1 MKTTQHEK
9 LVFNIEE
16 LVHKYSI
23 NQQQLRLPSSL
34 TLFLGLSGFREISF
48 NSWKSWAP
56 VKTWTTPG
64 TSGRLQISALTRS
77 IQNEQFNPRWMF
89 SDCDGEL
96 DYTERKLR
104 HEISSRDQTS
114 DLFCCKARSLPT
126 HPVNTPPP
134 KNKRNPEMKTRI
146 RLFSKSIFY
155 SDGNKPPGMHG
166 LVKQRAQNN
175 YRVLWLTAA
184 VIVWKRLHGQQWR
197 QDLKNW
203 QYIQSC
209 HIFGRD
215 IKQGYKKPL
224 AFQRTNISCLRRQTS
239 GNFHD

>member
-1 MKTTQHEK
+1 MNNLIPGGCFQTVMVNWITRRENSDMKYPPEIKPVTFSAVRQDPYPP
-9 LVFNIEE
+9 I
-16 LVHKYSI
+16 
-23 NQQQLRLPSSL
+23 QW
-34 TLFLGLSGFREISF
+34 TL
-48 NSWKSWAP
+48 
-56 VKTWTTPG
+56 
-64 TSGRLQISALTRS
+64 
-77 IQNEQFNPRWMF
+77 
-89 SDCDGEL
+89 
-96 DYTERKLR
+96 
-104 HEISSRDQTS
+104 
-114 DLFCCKARSLPT
+114 
-126 HPVNTPPP
+126 PPP

>member
-9 LVFNIEE
+9 LIFNIEE

-126 HPVNTPPP
+126 HPVNTPLP

-146 RLFSKSIFY
+146 LYFQNPYFTVMEINLQVCMVWLSNVLRTITEFYGWLPPSLFENGS
-155 SDGNKPPGMHG
+155 M
-166 LVKQRAQNN
+166 ANN
-175 YRVLWLTAA
+175 EDK
-184 VIVWKRLHGQQWR
+184 I
-197 QDLKNW
+197 
-203 QYIQSC
+203 
-209 HIFGRD
+209 
-215 IKQGYKKPL
+215 
-224 AFQRTNISCLRRQTS
+224 
-239 GNFHD
+239 